1 MASQVSPYVEN
12 VRSHFESNKRKKDY
26 VSHQAKVST
35 TRVTG
40 VKVGRNGGL
49 LPNNAHL
56 LSCRFTR

>member
-40 VKVGRNGGL
+40 VKVGGL

-56 LSCRFTR
+56 LSCRFTP